1 MSTHLQ
7 VPLKNLRY
15 GHEAPVHPSN
25 ARVTGRLD
33 GIATLAANIH
43 SRGQIEDLI
52 VFDDGVPDT
61 YFVSDGNRSLA
72 ALRMIYD
79 DTSSVLIDCKLR
91 PAEQAFEDSLAVA
104 VLSHKLHPV
113 DEYEGFARLRE
124 SGKAEEEIALQYGL
138 TQKQVEQ
145 VLALGHLAPL
155 IRDAW
160 RNKQI
165 KADVAKAFTLAPD
178 HKSQVKIFEVLSKR
192 QQENTRGLAE
202 LDDDDVKAEMK
213 INDGDEGALVEF
225 VGIDAYVAAGGKV
238 TRDLFGTDHK
248 ISDSKLAKKMA
259 SEKLDVEC
267 AALVAAGWSFAVNSK
282 AVKNGWEYS
291 NLKVEARPTAEEQ
304 RRLEELESVFHDPDN
319 HNRIDLDDMSKSQQ
333 EAWIEYHDL
342 AKAIE
347 LRPYTP
353 ALMAKAG
360 CFVDLNFRGHLTIE
374 YGKVKPAQK
383 KAAEKEVKTAARAV
397 AKAAPSGGGAAAA
410 EPSAPTVISNALRDR
425 LEASLVAAT
434 RDAIATATEA
444 PDLLK
449 SPLAQLLGKIACAQ
463 ITVNG
468 SMYSMPD
475 AMRTKLAAIRE
486 AVPASLINN
495 AILKRFDASDYF
507 GNAPKPVLLKAIAEA
522 INPEEA
528 RKVANKK
535 KVDLGKFALANLGKT
550 AWVPKEM
557 RTPHYVGPAI
567 GKAAKSAAAPAG
579 GALATAMSDALAKA
593 KKKASAAPGKRSKP
607 LPDEKTTVLPPAA
620 RPKPPAKAAAVKR
633 AASAKKPAKK
643 SAAKKKTAPKKK
655 R

>member
-1 MSTHLQ
+1 MTMHLQ
-7 VPLKNLRY
+7 VPLKNLKF

-25 ARVTGRLD
+25 ARVTGRMD

-52 VFDDGVPDT
+52 VFDDGVPDI

-72 ALRMIYD
+72 ALRMIHGN
-79 DTSSVLIDCKLR
+79 TSSELIDCKVR

-104 VLSHKLHPV
+104 VLGHKLHPV
-113 DEYEGFARLRE
+113 DEYEGFARLRDQM
-124 SGKAEEEIALQYGL
+124 GKTEEEIALQYGL
-138 TQKQVEQ
+138 TEKQVEQ

-178 HKSQVKIFEVLSKR
+178 HKTQVNIFEKLSKQ
-192 QQENTRGLAE
+192 QQENERRLGD
-202 LDDDDVKAEMK
+202 LDDDDVKDALK
-213 INDGDEGALVEF
+213 ITDSEDGALVEF

-248 ISDSKLAKKMA
+248 ISDAKLAKKMA
-259 SEKLDVEC
+259 SEKLDAEC
-267 AALVAAGWSFAVNSK
+267 AALVAAGWSFAVNIK
-282 AVKNGWEYS
+282 TVKNRYDYS
-291 NLKVEARPTAEEQ
+291 TLKVEARPTSEEQ
-304 RRLEELESVFHDPDN
+304 KRLEVLESVFRDPDN
-319 HNRIDLDDMSKSQQ
+319 HNSIYLDDLPQSQQ
-333 EAWIEYHDL
+333 AARIEYHEL
-342 AKAIE
+342 EKAIE

-360 CFVDLNFRGHLTIE
+360 CFVELDFRGRLKIE

-383 KAAEKEVKTAARAV
+383 KAAEKEIKTAARAA
-397 AKAAPSGGGAAAA
+397 AKASPSGGGTAAA

-425 LEASLVAAT
+425 LEAALVAGT
-434 RDAIATATEA
+434 RDAIGTATEA
-444 PDLLK
+444 TELLK
-449 SPLAQLLGKIACAQ
+449 SPLAQLLGKIVCAQ

-475 AMRTKLAAIRE
+475 AVRTKLAAIRE
-486 AVPASLINN
+486 ALPASLINN
-495 AILKRFDASDYF
+495 AILKRFDAADYF

-528 RKVANKK
+528 RKVAGKK
-535 KVDLGKFALANLGKT
+535 KADLGKFALANLGKS

-557 RTPHYVGPAI
+557 RTLHYVGPKI
-567 GKAAKSAAAPAG
+567 GKAAKSAEPAG
-579 GALATAMSDALAKA
+579 GVLATAMSDALAKA
-593 KKKASAAPGKRSKP
+593 KKKAASAPPAKK
-607 LPDEKTTVLPPAA
+607 PPAA
-620 RPKPPAKAAAVKR
+620 KAKPVKR
-633 AASAKKPAKK
+633 AVAKKAAKKASAKK
-643 SAAKKKTAPKKK
+643 K

>member
-7 VPLKNLRY
+7 IPLKNLRF
-15 GHEAPVHPSN
+15 GHEAPKHPSN

-52 VFDDGVPDT
+52 VFDDGVPDI

-72 ALRMIYD
+72 ALRMIHGD
-79 DTSSVLIDCKLR
+79 ESSELIDCKVR

-104 VLSHKLHPV
+104 VLGHKLHPV
-113 DEYEGFARLRE
+113 DEYEGFAKLRDQM
-124 SGKAEEEIALQYGL
+124 GKTEEEIALQYGL
-138 TQKQVEQ
+138 TNKQVEQ

-178 HKSQVKIFEVLSKR
+178 HKSQVKIFEKLTKH
-192 QQENTRGLAE
+192 QQENGRGLAD
-202 LDDDDVKAEMK
+202 LDDDDVKDELK
-213 INDGDEGALVEF
+213 ITNSEDGALVEF
-225 VGIDAYVAAGGKV
+225 VGIDNYVAAGGKV

-248 ISDSKLAKKMA
+248 ISDAKLAKRLA
-259 SEKLDVEC
+259 AEKLDAEC

-282 AVKNGWEYS
+282 TVKNGWEYS

-304 RRLEELESVFHDPDN
+304 QRLEELEAVFRDPDN
-319 HNRIDLDDMSKSQQ
+319 HNRIDLDDLSQSQQ
-333 EAWIEYHDL
+333 AAWNEYHDL
-342 AKAIE
+342 EKAIE

-360 CFVDLNFRGHLTIE
+360 CFVDISVYGRLKIE

-383 KAAEKEVKTAARAV
+383 KAAEKEVKTAARAE
-397 AKAAPSGGGAAAA
+397 AKASPSGGAAAA

-434 RDAIATATEA
+434 RDAIATATDA
-444 PDLLK
+444 TDLLK
-449 SPLAQLLGKIACAQ
+449 SPLGQLLGKIVCAQ

-475 AMRTKLAAIRE
+475 AVRTKLGAIRD
-486 AVPASLINN
+486 ALPASLINN

-535 KVDLGKFALANLGKT
+535 KADLGKFALANLGKT

-557 RTPHYVGPAI
+557 RTPAYVGPKI
-567 GKAAKSAAAPAG
+567 GKAAAAEPAG
-579 GALATAMSDALAKA
+579 GVLATAMSDALAKA
-593 KKKASAAPGKRSKP
+593 KKKKSGRSAP
-607 LPDEKTTVLPPAA
+607 LPDEKTTVLPP
-620 RPKPPAKAAAVKR
+620 KAAAK
-633 AASAKKPAKK
+633 AKSSAPAKKPAKK
-643 SAAKKKTAPKKK
+643 PAPKKKTAKKK